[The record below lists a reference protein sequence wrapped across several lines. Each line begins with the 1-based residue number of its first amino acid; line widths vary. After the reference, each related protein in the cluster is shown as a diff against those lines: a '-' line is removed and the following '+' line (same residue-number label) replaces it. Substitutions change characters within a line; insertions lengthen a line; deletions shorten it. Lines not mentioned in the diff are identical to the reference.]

1 MTDEQ
6 FLTLLAGIYL
16 APHMG
21 KVGFLLGIAFL
32 IIAAIRVH
40 GV

>member
-16 APHMG
+16 APHLG
-21 KVGFLLGIAFL
+21 KPGLLLGIAFL
-32 IIAAIRVH
+32 IIAFIGVH